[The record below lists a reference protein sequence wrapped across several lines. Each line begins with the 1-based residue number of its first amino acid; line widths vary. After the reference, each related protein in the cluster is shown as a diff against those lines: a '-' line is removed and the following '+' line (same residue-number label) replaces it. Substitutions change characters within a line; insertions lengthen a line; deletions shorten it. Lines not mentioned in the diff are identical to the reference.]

1 MANKLLLPLLIAGT
15 GVLLVAASTVSVMLP
30 LLPATWTNRIVPGV
44 ALEDFLYYCSLV
56 PMTAVVL
63 VLAVYGHW
71 LCIKLY
77 RHA

>member
-1 MANKLLLPLLIAGT
+1 MANSLLPLAVAAT
-15 GVLLVAASTVSVMLP
+15 GALLVSASTVTVMLP
-30 LLPATWTNRIVPGV
+30 LLPATWTNRLLPSV

>member
-1 MANKLLLPLLIAGT
+1 MANSLLPLAVAAT
-15 GVLLVAASTVSVMLP
+15 GALLVSASTVTVMLP
-30 LLPATWTNRIVPGV
+30 LLPATWTNRLLPSVS
-44 ALEDFLYYCSLV
+44 LEDFLYYCSLV